1 MSKTLT
7 VEGDIATADTR
18 TLLTTQGSVAAPSL
32 VVPAGMTKIDKIIVA
47 VASNE
52 AADHSTPYI
61 LRLNGGA
68 VQDGEQVIAVG
79 ASGFI
84 DIETGANTAGQV
96 GIPLVLED
104 VDIAI
109 NASETIT
116 IAAEQGSGDN
126 GTAQIV
132 VTLFFA

>member
-7 VEGDIATADTR
+7 VEGDIAAADTR

-32 VVPAGMTKIDKIIVA
+32 IVPAGVSMIKKIVTA

-52 AADHSTPYI
+52 AADHSTSYI

-68 VQDGEQVIAVG
+68 VQDGEQVMAIG

-84 DIETGANTAGQV
+84 DIESGANTAGQV
-96 GIPLVLED
+96 GIPTVMEE
-104 VDIAI
+104 VDIAV
-109 NASETIT
+109 NPSDTIT
-116 IAAEQGSGDN
+116 IAVDQASGDN
-126 GTAQIV
+126 GTAQVV
-132 VTLFFA
+132 VTLFFE

>member
-7 VEGDIATADTR
+7 VEGDITAADTR
-18 TLLTTQGSVAAPSL
+18 TLLTTQGSITAPSL
-32 VVPAGMTKIDKIIVA
+32 VVPSGVSRIDKVVVA
-47 VASNE
+47 VSTDE
-52 AADHSTPYI
+52 AADHSTAYI

-68 VQDGEQVIAVG
+68 VQDGEQVLVIG

-84 DIETGANTAGQV
+84 DIETGANTAGAV
-96 GIPLVLED
+96 VTPLVLEN

-109 NASETIT
+109 NPSDTIT
-116 IAAEQGSGDN
+116 IAVDMATGDA
-126 GTAQIV
+126 GTAHAV

>member
-47 VASNE
+47 VASDE
-52 AADHSTPYI
+52 AANHSTSYI

-68 VQDGEQVIAVG
+68 VQDGEQVLVVG

-84 DIETGANTAGQV
+84 DIESGANTAGQV

-116 IAAEQGSGDN
+116 IAAEQASGDN